1 MDLLCDVS
9 LLCRIAT
16 RRMEVLSST
25 GFSLCGLSGGQ
36 STEHRL
42 KPVLLDRA
50 GPPVAAS
57 DKIGR
62 ESPQSSCGKFALDRR
77 PDRRKT
83 KCQSSGERE
92 PHGRAQPWAA
102 GVPVLLIL
110 KFVAPRLEF
119 SDLPGGPGFRVCVT
133 TCARN
138 AFVGSAFRPTLWIQ
152 AHARLKAGA
161 T

>member
-1 MDLLCDVS
+1 MRS
-9 LLCRIAT
+9 
-16 RRMEVLSST
+16 
-25 GFSLCGLSGGQ
+25 GLS
-36 STEHRL
+36 TEDRL
-42 KPVLLDRA
+42 KPGLLNRA
-50 GPPVAAS
+50 VPPVAAS

-119 SDLPGGPGFRVCVT
+119 SNLPGGPRSRVCVT
-133 TCARN
+133 TRFLN
-138 AFVGSAFRPTLWIQ
+138 AFVEPAFRRAL
-152 AHARLKAGA
+152 
-161 T
+161 